1 MAAEADVPNQSP
13 MDEISS
19 GPRVATF
26 RSDRGI
32 VPLTGIERL
41 QGIMEQL
48 RRIDAPGIL
57 DLQSIEVLEDGCR
70 VVMPPVSGATL
81 EQLLQSRQPSWLES
95 LRIILELV
103 EILIPVHEAGLAHGC
118 LNTSRIFIQNE
129 KLTRIADIG
138 LCLVSGDFPVA
149 PDHGQMACVAPENT
163 GIQRFPLTPQMDVYT
178 VGVLLYRLIGS
189 RYPFRSENLPELQRQ
204 IREDAPQPPRQLA
217 PSIPSELE
225 QLCLKCLA
233 KHPTDR
239 PASARDLWKPLHRIL
254 VNHEKA
260 AEQPSTDSLS
270 LSESQRIAIRR
281 HDTVR
286 RAMIIQFEP
295 MDDLVLQAVSDPLDK
310 LGILP
315 EVWSGDGLLYSLPHS
330 NPNSDWTVSFAD
342 RVVRCIRAVSKSQ
355 KKQATS
361 SSVRALPVTL
371 SAISARLHSET
382 DRDRP
387 ISPEALDRQVL
398 QLQATIADDGIEV
411 CGRGYELLAR
421 SLHCEKSH
429 LEPDSTDNVRF
440 QIADRDGETLTV
452 RAARHRTLLPLS
464 GRSSQF
470 AMLKSR
476 WDQTLEGMGQIV
488 LLIGDEGMGKTR
500 IVKELVSH
508 VTTNGDNIG
517 RTIVWGC
524 RPYQQGQSLHPLLH
538 WLRHSHEDFEVP
550 DGDELVSSRIE
561 SLLEHAETSVSEP
574 ARVLSSELGVHDS
587 SYRRKT
593 SLSATQRRE
602 QSCQV
607 LLDWLKAHASDT
619 ALLFVIEDLQWVDPA
634 TLSFLTLLIESG
646 FNDRIMTLLT
656 FRPEFETPWGSRAH
670 QTQVALNRLTKRHA
684 KTLIEVASGR
694 PDVPAEAVDDVLK
707 RTDGIPLYIEAD
719 VTGRISRQLS
729 DSKTPVGRSQN

>member
-57 DLQSIEVLEDGCR
+57 ELQSIEVLEDGCR

-129 KLTRIADIG
+129 KLTRIADFG
-138 LCLVSGDFPVA
+138 LCLVSGDFSVT

-163 GIQRFPLTPQMDVYT
+163 GMPRFPLTPQMDVYT

-189 RYPFRSENLPELQRQ
+189 RYPFRSDSLPELQRQ

-239 PASARDLWKPLHRIL
+239 PASARDLWKPLNRIL

-286 RAMIIQFEP
+286 RVMIIQFEP
-295 MDDLVLQAVSDPLDK
+295 MDDLVLKAVADPLDR
-310 LGILP
+310 LGIQP
-315 EVWSGDGLLYSLPHS
+315 EVWSGNGLLYSLPHS

-342 RVVRCIRAVSKSQ
+342 RVVRCIRAVAKSQ
-355 KKQATS
+355 KKQSTLS
-361 SSVRALPVTL
+361 SDGGMPVTL
-371 SAISARLHSET
+371 SAVSARLHSEP
-382 DRDRP
+382 DRDQP
-387 ISPEALDRQVL
+387 VSPEALDRQVL
-398 QLQATIADDGIEV
+398 QLQATIAHGETEV

-421 SLHCEKSH
+421 SLHCEKSN
-429 LEPDSTDNVRF
+429 LEADSTGNVRF

-452 RAARHRTLLPLS
+452 RTTRHRTLLPLS

-476 WDQTLEGMGQIV
+476 WEQTLEGMGQIV

-500 IVKELVSH
+500 IVQELVSH
-508 VTTNGDNIG
+508 VTTASARTG
-517 RTIVWGC
+517 RIIVWGC

-538 WLRHSHEDFEVP
+538 WLRHSHEDFEAP
-550 DGDELVSSRIE
+550 EDDELVSSRIE
-561 SLLEHAETSVSEP
+561 SLLEHAETSISEP

-684 KTLIEVASGR
+684 KTLIEAASGR
-694 PDVPAEAVDDVLK
+694 PDVPAETVDDVLK

-729 DSKTPVGRSQN
+729 DSKT